1 MNDFSNLKIWKKEE
15 LPYKGGIYLFENK
28 INGKVYVGQS
38 VNIHKRI
45 INHFN
50 SNPEL
55 YFHRALKK
63 YGIENFNIYIL
74 EYLEQ
79 KEEMNTREIYYID
92 KYNSNN
98 PDFGYNLTKGG
109 MGRLGSEC
117 SLEQREILS
126 TLHKKETWG
135 YNYETGQ
142 SYQADSREELAIKL
156 ISLGYKEL
164 SWTKIIDAIENK
176 SYSSCF
182 TFGNTK
188 EEAINNAKTINP
200 PKKFNILLYNYKTGT
215 LSEPFTYLSDA
226 EKYIRS
232 FGYKLTQGHLST
244 AIKNNN
250 KYIKDFIF
258 GNSEEEIKKKI
269 NSYGLITYCYN
280 LNDNSLYRFTD
291 SIETICKKL
300 EGLYPEIHFCR
311 GSVGKVKSNKQVQ
324 TIGFIFD
331 SNLDSLIKRVS
342 EYNSESC
349 EKLFTLAKEFNYLN
363 SQSIIQWQDKL
374 NSISVDY
381 DGQ

>member
-15 LPYKGGIYLFENK
+15 LPNKGGIYLFENK
-28 INGKVYVGQS
+28 INSKVYVGQS

-45 INHFN
+45 IEHFN
-50 SNPEL
+50 NNPEL
-55 YFHRALKK
+55 YFHQALKK

-74 EYLEQ
+74 EYLDQ
-79 KEEMNTREIYYID
+79 KEEMNTREIYYIN

-98 PDFGYNLTKGG
+98 SDFGYNLTKGG
-109 MGRLGSEC
+109 RGHLGTEC
-117 SLEQREILS
+117 SPEQRETLS

-142 SYQADSREELAIKL
+142 SYHADSREELAIKL

-164 SWTKIIDAIENK
+164 SWNKIIDAIRNK

-188 EEAINNAKTINP
+188 EEAINNANTINP
-200 PKKFNILLYNYKTGT
+200 PKKFNILLYNYKTGE
-215 LSEPFTYLSDA
+215 LSEAFTYLSDA

-232 FGYKLTQGHLST
+232 LGYKLSPGHLST

-258 GNSEEEIKKKI
+258 GNSEEEINKKI

-291 SIETICKKL
+291 SIEAICKKL
-300 EGLYPEIHFCR
+300 EGLYPEIHLCR